1 MKQPEKT
8 SVTELDNKT
17 SYPWVEA
24 ALCAEDLNAFLMG
37 LSETE
42 FAVLLAELEARRLPV
57 VVTHAPGRQR
67 RNGGLKRNQGP
78 RPIWPAG

>member
-1 MKQPEKT
+1 MKPLEKK
-8 SVTELDNKT
+8 SVTEPDSKP

-24 ALCAEDLNAFLMG
+24 ALRAEDLNAFLMG

-57 VVTHAPGRQR
+57 VVTRAPGRQR
-67 RNGGLKRNQGP
+67 RNSSLKGNQGE
-78 RPIWPAG
+78 RPV